1 MKFIAT
7 SINNEI
13 TVAFTGRKNMSYGY
27 GRNRGY
33 GGRGNSSGFNSGFRP
48 FKPKPV
54 EVGKEYQLDITEVS
68 KRGDG
73 VAKIEGFVI
82 FVSGAKVGQ
91 KATVKI
97 TNVANRFAT
106 AELVSVVTEQPAQG
120 ESAPPAGT
128 TESAPV
134 ESTESTPQ

>member
-1 MKFIAT
+1 MVLIVT
-7 SINNEI
+7 SINAEFAI
-13 TVAFTGRKNMSYGY
+13 VFTGCKNMSYGS

-33 GGRGNSSGFNSGFRP
+33 GGRGDTSGFNSGFRP

-91 KATVKI
+91 KAAVKI
-97 TNVANRFAT
+97 TSVANRFAT

-120 ESAPPAGT
+120 ESAPPTAT
-128 TESAPV
+128 IESAPV
-134 ESTESTPQ
+134 ESTENTAQ